1 MNEVVWHPDGAP
13 QGADQAGYEPEF
25 TQDYQSDAPRSAG
38 AKLVSGA
45 GAAMSLALIAGLA
58 IWGYRITVRDV
69 TGVPVVAALEGPMRI
84 APEEP
89 GGEVADHTGY
99 AVNDVAAEGE
109 AADLPEQITLAPG
122 PATLSEEDLPLA
134 AMVQR
139 EVEQAQVAPEEATP
153 GTEAQDGELVA
164 PELAVAANL
173 PDDVD
178 PNDPVAVALAMA
190 GQLSEGAEPLS
201 GAAAEASTEAADPE
215 KAKLA
220 NLPGVKRSLR
230 PKVRPAGLKAP
241 APSEAEPEARRTT
254 VVPEGAEVA
263 EDDQV
268 PAGTRLVQLGAF
280 ESPEEAAQLWGRLAG
295 QFDSLMLEKTR
306 LIMEAESGGQTFYR
320 LRAQGFA
327 DLSDARRFCAAL
339 VAEKAE
345 CIPVVAR

>member
-1 MNEVVWHPDGAP
+1 
-13 QGADQAGYEPEF
+13 
-25 TQDYQSDAPRSAG
+25 
-38 AKLVSGA
+38 
-45 GAAMSLALIAGLA
+45 MSLALIAGLGV
-58 IWGYRITVRDV
+58 WGYRIIVRDV
-69 TGVPVVAALEGPMRI
+69 TGVPVVAALDGPMRI
-84 APEEP
+84 APEDP
-89 GGEVADHTGY
+89 GGEVAGHTGL

-109 AADLPEQITLAPG
+109 AAELPEQITLAPG

-139 EVEQAQVAPEEATP
+139 DVEAVEEATP
-153 GTEAQDGELVA
+153 ASEAEDGELVE
-164 PELAVAANL
+164 PEMTVAANL

-178 PNDPVAVALAMA
+178 PNDPVAVALALA

-201 GAAAEASTEAADPE
+201 PAPEAAEPDSPEQARLAS
-215 KAKLA
+215 
-220 NLPGVKRSLR
+220 LPGVKNSLR
-230 PKVRPAGLKAP
+230 PKGRPAGLKRTAAADVEVD
-241 APSEAEPEARRTT
+241 APSAP

-263 EDDQV
+263 RADQV
-268 PAGTRLVQLGAF
+268 AAGTRLVQLGAF
-280 ESPEEAAQLWGRLAG
+280 ESPGEAASLWAKLAG
-295 QFDSLMLEKTR
+295 QFDSLMVEKTR

>member
-1 MNEVVWHPDGAP
+1 MDHRPMKQVVWEPEGPAHE
-13 QGADQAGYEPEF
+13 GYEHYPDEM
-25 TQDYQSDAPRSAG
+25 TAEPGRGG
-38 AKLVSGA
+38 AASRLVNMA
-45 GAAMSLALIAGLA
+45 GAAMSLALILGLG

-84 APEEP
+84 APEDP
-89 GGEVADHTGY
+89 GGEVADHTGL

-109 AADLPEQITLAPG
+109 AADLPEEITLAPG

-139 EVEQAQVAPEEATP
+139 EVEALEADEEITP
-153 GTEAQDGELVA
+153 ASEADDGELVEA
-164 PELAVAANL
+164 EVVVAANL

-178 PNDPVAVALAMA
+178 PNDPVAVALALA
-190 GQLSEGAEPLS
+190 GQMTEGVEPLS
-201 GAAAEASTEAADPE
+201 ADAPEEVDPE
-215 KAKLA
+215 KARIA
-220 NLPGVKRSLR
+220 ELPGLKRSLR
-230 PKVRPAGLKAP
+230 PRVRPAGLQAP
-241 APSEAEPEARRTT
+241 APSEAEPEAQSAP
-254 VVPEGAEVA
+254 VVPEDAEVA
-263 EDDQV
+263 RDDVV

-280 ESPEEAAQLWGRLAG
+280 SSPEEAAEIWAQLSG
-295 QFDSLMLEKTR
+295 QFDSLMVEKTR

-339 VAEKAE
+339 VAERAE

>member
-1 MNEVVWHPDGAP
+1 MNQVVW
-13 QGADQAGYEPEF
+13 EPEGPAQQAHEHY
-25 TQDYQSDAPRSAG
+25 QDEIDAGPGRG
-38 AKLVSGA
+38 AAAAKAVNVA
-45 GAAMSLALIAGLA
+45 GAAMSLALIVGLA
-58 IWGYRITVRDV
+58 VWGYRIVVRDV
-69 TGVPVVAALEGPMRI
+69 TGVPVVAAIDGPMRI
-84 APEEP
+84 APEDP
-89 GGEVADHTGY
+89 GGEVADHTGL

-109 AADLPEQITLAPG
+109 AAELPEEITLAPG

-139 EVEQAQVAPEEATP
+139 EVEAAEVAVEEATP
-153 GTEAQDGELVA
+153 ASEAEDGDLVE
-164 PELAVAANL
+164 PEIAVAASL

-178 PNDPVAVALAMA
+178 PNDPVAVALALA
-190 GQLSEGAEPLS
+190 GQVSEGAEPL
-201 GAAAEASTEAADPE
+201 AATAPEAEPEVVDPE

-220 NLPGVKRSLR
+220 KLPGVKRSLR
-230 PKVRPAGLKAP
+230 PRLRPAGLKAP
-241 APSEAEPEARRTT
+241 APGAAEPKASSTT
-254 VVPEGAEVA
+254 VVPESAEVA
-263 EDDQV
+263 RADIV

-280 ESPEEAAQLWGRLAG
+280 ESPEEAARLWARLAG
-295 QFDSLMLEKTR
+295 QFDSLMVEKSR

>member
-1 MNEVVWHPDGAP
+1 MDHRPMTEVVWQPEGAA
-13 QGADQAGYEPEF
+13 QEGHEPYSEEPM
-25 TQDYQSDAPRSAG
+25 AEPIRRAAA
-38 AKLVSGA
+38 AKAANLA
-45 GAAMSLALIAGLA
+45 GAAMSLALIAGLG

-69 TGVPVVAALEGPMRI
+69 TGVPVVAALDGPMRI
-84 APEEP
+84 APEDP

-109 AADLPEQITLAPG
+109 ATELPEEITLAPG
-122 PATLSEEDLPLA
+122 PARLTEEDLPLA

-139 EVEQAQVAPEEATP
+139 EVEQAAAAEPTEEVTP
-153 GTEAQDGELVA
+153 ASEAEDGELVA

-178 PNDPVAVALAMA
+178 PNDPVAVALALA
-190 GQLSEGAEPLS
+190 GQMTEGAEPLS
-201 GAAAEASTEAADPE
+201 GAAPEAAVDRQ

-220 NLPGVKRSLR
+220 ALPGVKRSLR
-230 PKVRPAGLKAP
+230 PRLRPAGLKRPAPGEAAPLAAAAP
-241 APSEAEPEARRTT
+241 AT
-254 VVPEGAEVA
+254 PEGAEVA
-263 EDDQV
+263 RADAV

-280 ESPEEAAQLWGRLAG
+280 ESPEEAAQLWARLTG

-339 VAEKAE
+339 VAERAE